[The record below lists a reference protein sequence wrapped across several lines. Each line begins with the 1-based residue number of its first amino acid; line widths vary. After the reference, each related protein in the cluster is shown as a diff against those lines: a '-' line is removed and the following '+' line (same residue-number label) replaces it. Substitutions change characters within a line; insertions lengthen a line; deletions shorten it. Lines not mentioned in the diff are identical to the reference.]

1 MTVQAARSADNP
13 VDPSAMMFVIARFLC
28 VWGLAAA
35 RTPLIS
41 APRAGNRGIRRRMV
55 GLTIHAPPH
64 QFMLTLSAANW
75 KHLAR
80 DRAACARR
88 KIIVN
93 TRQTLRYAQ
102 GKVKAI
108 THSATSLHRR

>member
-1 MTVQAARSADNP
+1 MTVHAARSADNP
-13 VDPSAMMFVIARFLC
+13 VEPSAMMFVIARFFGVC
-28 VWGLAAA
+28 GLAAA

-41 APRAGNRGIRRRMV
+41 APKAGRRGIRRRMV

-80 DRAACARR
+80 YRATGAQR
-88 KIIVN
+88 KIIVIPL
-93 TRQTLRYAQ
+93 QTLRYA
-102 GKVKAI
+102 
-108 THSATSLHRR
+108 